1 MVLTPLLR
9 GPVDVVGR
17 RQVIVGPIDPTLFRL
32 EAAALGSEITHP
44 IIALF
49 AFIERAA
56 AEHLDMRHPVLILVA
71 GIVVAAL
78 AHVGA
83 YVTQLILYNE
93 TACRKI
99 LVPPQ
104 VILWLCVVL
113 IILSPGA
120 FCWGAISAV
129 YRCSLENSRGS
140 RGGNNREY
148 LDRGAHRRR
157 VPGPYA

>member
-1 MVLTPLLR
+1 MVSTPLPR

-49 AFIERAA
+49 AFIERGA
-56 AEHLDMRHPVLILVA
+56 AEHLDMRPPVLILVA

-113 IILSPGA
+113 IILSLGA
-120 FCWGAISAV
+120 FCWGVISAV
-129 YRCSLENSRGS
+129 YRF
-140 RGGNNREY
+140 
-148 LDRGAHRRR
+148 H
-157 VPGPYA
+157 V